1 MSARILIVDDEA
13 SIRDMLTFALGNAG
27 YEPLT
32 AADARAGE
40 LIIADQSPDLLLL
53 DWMMPGENGVSFCR
67 RLRSQS
73 ATRDIPIIMLTARD
87 TEEDVLAGLDA
98 GADDYLGKPFS
109 TRELLGRVKA
119 VLRRTTPE
127 VVGEKLGVGE
137 LVLDPASHR
146 VTVGGEELAFGPTE
160 YKLLQF
166 FLGHPERVFSRG
178 ELIDRVWGQSVYIEE
193 RTVDVHIRR
202 LREALE
208 PSGYDQRVQTV
219 RGAGYRF
226 SMKG

>member
-1 MSARILIVDDEA
+1 MSARILIVDDES

-27 YEPLT
+27 YEPLA

-73 ATRDIPIIMLTARD
+73 ATRDIPVIMLTARD
-87 TEEDVLAGLDA
+87 TEEDVLSGLDA

-146 VTVGGEELAFGPTE
+146 VTVAGEELAFGPTE

>member
-146 VTVGGEELAFGPTE
+146 VTVAGEELAFGPTE

>member
-1 MSARILIVDDEA
+1 MSARILIVDDEPA
-13 SIRDMLTFALGNAG
+13 IRDMLIFALNGAG
-27 YEPLT
+27 FEALI
-32 AADARAGE
+32 AEDARAAE
-40 LIIADQSPDLLLL
+40 LVIADQSPDLMLL
-53 DWMMPGENGVSFCR
+53 DWMMPGESGASFCR

-73 ATRDIPIIMLTARD
+73 TTRDLPIIMLTARD
-87 TEEDVLAGLDA
+87 AEEDVLAGLDA

-119 VLRRTTPE
+119 VLRRTTPHA
-127 VVGEKLGVGE
+127 VGEILAVGE
-137 LVLDPASHR
+137 LELDPASHR
-146 VTVGGEELAFGPTE
+146 VTVGEQELAFGPTE

-166 FLGHPERVFSRG
+166 FLSHPERVFSRG

-208 PSGYDQRVQTV
+208 PSGYDGRVQTV

-226 SMKG
+226 SMKA

>member
-1 MSARILIVDDEA
+1 MNARILIVDDEPA
-13 SIRDMLTFALGNAG
+13 IRDMLTFALSNSG
-27 YEPLT
+27 YEPL
-32 AADARAGE
+32 AAEDARAAD
-40 LIIADQSPDLLLL
+40 LLIADQSPDLMLL
-53 DWMMPGENGVSFCR
+53 DWMMPGETGVSFCR

-73 ATRDIPIIMLTARD
+73 TTRDLPIIMLTARD
-87 TEEDVLAGLDA
+87 AEADVLAGLDA

-119 VLRRTTPE
+119 VLRRTTPH
-127 VVGEKLGVGE
+127 VVGEVLRVGD
-137 LVLDPASHR
+137 LMLDPASHR
-146 VTVGGEELAFGPTE
+146 VTVGDEELAFGPTE

-166 FLGHPERVFSRG
+166 FLSHPERVFSRG

-202 LREALE
+202 LRETLE
-208 PSGYDQRVQTV
+208 SSGYDKRVQTV

-226 SMKG
+226 SMKA

>member
-87 TEEDVLAGLDA
+87 TEEDVLSGLDA

>member
-53 DWMMPGENGVSFCR
+53 DWMMPGENGISFCR

-146 VTVGGEELAFGPTE
+146 VTVAGEELAFGPTE